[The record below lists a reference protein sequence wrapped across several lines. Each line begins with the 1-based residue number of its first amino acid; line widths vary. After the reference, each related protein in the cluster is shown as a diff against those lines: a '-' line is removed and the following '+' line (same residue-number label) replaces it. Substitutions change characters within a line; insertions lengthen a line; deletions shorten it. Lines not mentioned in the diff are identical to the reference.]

1 MNTIKKN
8 TNVKY
13 NFQLFNKLDF
23 PTVVTSSRLVSH
35 LQNRSFLSYIT
46 NQLYGLGSPHNLCF
60 QTHKIEICHQHL
72 FCSPHRAMVRS
83 KRITDMESPLRK

>member
-35 LQNRSFLSYIT
+35 LQNRSI
-46 NQLYGLGSPHNLCF
+46 QRERCKWNLLLMKEGEGNLLAKKKF
-60 QTHKIEICHQHL
+60 
-72 FCSPHRAMVRS
+72 FFNSG
-83 KRITDMESPLRK
+83 